1 MKNIVIVVALVLVSL
16 PAMGQDKEPA
26 KKPQAETVKKVAQ
39 QPDLDALGAKL
50 KTAIAAGKITEDE
63 AKAIYAKTAAGQ
75 GKSKEGAKSVKG
87 GLTAAYEDI
96 VREVRAALKAGKI
109 TEQQA
114 KEKLS
119 AFKKQLAQKAPAK
132 EGVQKPVATRPDLYQ
147 LFLLV
152 EKGELTAAEAIKK
165 YKVAGTKKEIPAKP
179 GVEKKP

>member
-1 MKNIVIVVALVLVSL
+1 M
-16 PAMGQDKEPA
+16 
-26 KKPQAETVKKVAQ
+26 
-39 QPDLDALGAKL
+39 
-50 KTAIAAGKITEDE
+50 
-63 AKAIYAKTAAGQ
+63 
-75 GKSKEGAKSVKG
+75 KG